1 MEKVNEIKTKIK
13 ESSLRNRDKIKMV
26 KSGDP
31 AKLNAKKVV
40 EMETGI
46 IHVPA
51 KHPESADSS
60 KDMPERG
67 KWNNKLDFFMSSLSY
82 AIGLGNVWRF
92 PYLCY
97 QYGGGAFLLPYLIC
111 LVTCGIP
118 IFYMEVALGQAMS
131 AGSISI
137 WKISPIMKGIGYA
150 TMSIVAF
157 SNIYYVIIIAWTL
170 FYLISSFNTVL
181 PWADCSHSW
190 NTDNCT
196 NRNDLNFTNSTIG
209 ETETSVEQ
217 FWNDRVLQIT
227 KGIDDLGGI
236 QWELFG
242 CLILAWIIVYLVIW
256 KGIHS
261 SGKIIWFTALFPY
274 TILFTLLIR
283 GAMLEGAANG
293 LYYFIYPQFEELLD
307 PQVWVVAGSQIFYT
321 FGIGMGSLIALGSY
335 NDYHHNS
342 LRDSLV
348 VCAVG
353 VATSLLAGTVIFCV
367 LGHMAFVQ
375 HKEVKE
381 VVSSG
386 PGLAFLSYP
395 DVITELPISPLWAVL
410 FFFMLTLLGIDT
422 EFCCVEALI
431 TGLVDEFP
439 QYLRPRRKLFTALVC
454 IFMFILGIPMVS
466 QGGMYL
472 FQLLD
477 NYAVSGITLLFI
489 VFWQTFAVSWIY
501 GANKLVDT
509 IKDMTGIKPPIYFV
523 ICWKFI
529 SLFIILA
536 IFIFSFV
543 KYTPLVYAKV
553 YTYPDWGYVIGWM
566 TGVSSMLWIPG
577 YFIYYLIFVGKGQFT
592 EKIRDGLWPPT
603 EKSAVGFKTGNQEVE
618 LISVYMKDAS
628 SLPEKNCT

>member
-1 MEKVNEIKTKIK
+1 
-13 ESSLRNRDKIKMV
+13 MV
-26 KSGDP
+26 KSDEPTKLDP
-31 AKLNAKKVV
+31 KELVDR
-40 EMETGI
+40 ETGI
-46 IHVPA
+46 ILVPS

-60 KDMPERG
+60 GDMPERG
-67 KWNNKLDFFMSSLSY
+67 KWSNKLDFLMSSLSY

-118 IFYMEVALGQAMS
+118 LFFMEVALGQAMS

-137 WKISPIMKGIGYA
+137 WKISPIMKGIGYS

-181 PWADCSHSW
+181 PWADCGHSW
-190 NTDNCT
+190 NTDNCS
-196 NRNDLNFTNSTIG
+196 NDHINLNFTNSTIG

-395 DVITELPISPLWAVL
+395 EVITELPISPLWAVL
-410 FFFMLTLLGIDT
+410 FFFMLTILGIDS

-454 IFMFILGIPMVS
+454 VFMFILGIPMVS

-489 VFWQTFAVSWIY
+489 VFWQTFTVSWIY
-501 GANKLVDT
+501 GKFSVAELQSANKLVDT

-523 ICWKFI
+523 ICWKFV
-529 SLFIILA
+529 SLFIILG

-553 YTYPDWGYVIGWM
+553 YTYPGWGYALGWM
-566 TGVSSMLWIPG
+566 TGVTSMLWIPG
-577 YFIYYLIFVGKGQFT
+577 YFIYYLIFVGKGQFA

-603 EKSAVGFKTGNQEVE
+603 EKSAVRFKTANQEVE

-628 SLPEKNCT
+628 SMPEKNCT